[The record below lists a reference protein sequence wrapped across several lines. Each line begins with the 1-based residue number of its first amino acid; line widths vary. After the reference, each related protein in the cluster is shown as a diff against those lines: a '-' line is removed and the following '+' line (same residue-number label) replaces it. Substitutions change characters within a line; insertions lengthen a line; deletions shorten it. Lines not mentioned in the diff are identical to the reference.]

1 MSTLEVGV
9 EHQRTGIEPQA
20 VVGGDFSTI
29 GIVGTAPNADASV
42 FPLNDPIVVT
52 TNDLTKRQGL
62 GDGGTITDALEGI
75 SAQVG
80 RNVGAARC
88 VVVRVEDNA
97 DPFSV
102 IQNILGDEELG
113 TGMWALLESPEA
125 HGVTPRI
132 LIVPGYTSQ
141 SVEGVD
147 SITVSNGG
155 SGYTEATVSITGGG
169 EGSGATAE
177 AVITEGVISGINIT
191 SGGLG
196 YTTNPTI
203 TINGDGSGATATGTF
218 AQLANAVCAIM
229 PTIAD
234 RLQGAFIPEG
244 PVNRAQAVNWLET
257 VPQAQSIHMPLRQ
270 NVLVQVGDA
279 AVAKPM
285 SPYVAGMMVRKDA
298 EHSGIPSHSVANSQ
312 IRGIVGLTPRI
323 PFSITDP
330 SSLGQDDVARR
341 FAIGFR
347 GDYGVQG
354 SLTDGG
360 FGFWGTDTLD
370 ARTEW
375 RFSNVVRMRSYLED
389 LQVRAIRNY
398 LGRFNITSQT
408 VQAILE
414 TIDTQLRNA
423 LADGHIL
430 DYRLGFNPD
439 NNLPSELRLGFIE
452 LTFRAEEPPVLRKV
466 TIESL
471 RYADALTDLATQISI
486 QLDTQVVG
494 S

>member
-9 EHQRTGIEPQA
+9 EHQRTGVEPQA

-42 FPLNDPIVVT
+42 FPLNDPIVVN
-52 TNDLTKRQGL
+52 TNDMTKRQGL
-62 GDGGTITDALEGI
+62 GLGGTIEDALAGI

-80 RNVGAARC
+80 ANVGAARC
-88 VVVRVEDNA
+88 VVVRVEDDA
-97 DPFSV
+97 DPFAV
-102 IQNILGDEELG
+102 ISNILGNEATG
-113 TGMWALLESPEA
+113 TGVWALLESPEI

-132 LIVPGYTSQ
+132 IIVPGYTSQ

-155 SGYTEATVSITGGG
+155 SGYTSATVSITGGG
-169 EGSGATAE
+169 GGSGAEAE
-177 AVITEGVISGINIT
+177 AEITEGVVTGITIT
-191 SGGLG
+191 NGGEG
-196 YTTNPTI
+196 YTSNPTV
-203 TINGDGSGATATGTF
+203 TINGDGTGATATGTF

-244 PVNRAQAVNWLET
+244 PTNREQAINWLET

-270 NVLVQVGDA
+270 NVLVQVGDV

-285 SPYVAGMMVRKDA
+285 SPYVAGLMVRKDA
-298 EHSGIPSHSVANSQ
+298 EQSGVPSHSIANSQ
-312 IRGIVGLTPRI
+312 LRGIIGLTPRI
-323 PFSITDP
+323 PFSITDS

-398 LGRFNITSQT
+398 LGRFNITSQV

-414 TIDTQLRNA
+414 TIDGQLSKA
-423 LADGHIL
+423 VSDGHVL
-430 DYRLGFNPD
+430 GYRLGFNPD
-439 NNLPSELRLGFIE
+439 KNLPAELRLGFIE
-452 LTFRAEEPPVLRKV
+452 LSFKAEEPPVLRKV

-471 RYADALTDLATQISI
+471 RYEDALIDLATQISI
-486 QLDTQVVG
+486 QLDTQVIG
-494 S
+494 A